1 MVVTNIQ
8 KGGLT
13 MKRLKKE
20 GGELL
25 SNLLVLL
32 AGVYFIWQRDQALVH
47 IVVFAALLLA
57 LYGVWGM
64 ARWVFANPRPD
75 AGKLALPIF
84 LVVLG
89 AVVFFLRS
97 QITGVVPMLIGV
109 LALFAGILQVLTV
122 FKSIA
127 AKQKAWWLHAPS
139 ALLWIVFGV
148 LVLTGA
154 LNLNAVFTLV
164 VGILLAVFGAVGLG
178 ESIAILC
185 MRGE

>member
-1 MVVTNIQ
+1 MT
-8 KGGLT
+8 K
-13 MKRLKKE
+13 LKNE
-20 GGELL
+20 SGELL

-32 AGVYFIWQRDQALVH
+32 AGVYFIWKRDQALMH
-47 IVVFAALLLA
+47 IVVFVALLL
-57 LYGVWGM
+57 LLSGVWSILK
-64 ARWVFANPRPD
+64 WVFAKERPD
-75 AGKLALPIF
+75 ASKLALPIF

-89 AVVFFLRS
+89 AVVFFLRTK
-97 QITGVVPMLIGV
+97 ILGFVPMLIGI
-109 LALFAGILQVLTV
+109 LALFAGILQALAV
-122 FKSIA
+122 FKAIG

-139 ALLWIVFGV
+139 ALLWILFGV

-185 MRGE
+185 MRKE

>member
-1 MVVTNIQ
+1 MT
-8 KGGLT
+8 K
-13 MKRLKKE
+13 LKNE
-20 GGELL
+20 SGELL

-32 AGVYFIWQRDQALVH
+32 AGVYFIWKRDQALMH
-47 IVVFAALLLA
+47 IVVFVALLL
-57 LYGVWGM
+57 LLSGVWSILK
-64 ARWVFANPRPD
+64 WVFAKERPD
-75 AGKLALPIF
+75 ASKLALPIF

-89 AVVFFLRS
+89 AVVFFLRT
-97 QITGVVPMLIGV
+97 QILGFVPMLIGI
-109 LALFAGILQVLTV
+109 LALFAGILQALAVV
-122 FKSIA
+122 KAIG

-139 ALLWIVFGV
+139 ALLWILFGV

-185 MRGE
+185 MRKE